1 MTAERHLSKPLT
13 AAVLMVMMLGLLD
26 GCTELDPRWSAPP
39 RGVEDLP
46 EAPPSPRQAPI
57 ARTVEL
63 GLPSQ
68 PDDEA
73 EPLRPVVQRGTG
85 SFMAPPGPPARA
97 ALTTTPA
104 GEITLNVVDAELREV
119 VRLVLQDALGVNYVI
134 DPSVGGRITVQ
145 TMRPLP
151 ADDLLAVL
159 DSVLRMNG
167 AALVREGD
175 LYKIVPI
182 DQAIASGPIPDVG
195 PLPDAGNPGFGVRV
209 VPLRFVPAAEM
220 APVLEP
226 FTPAGGGVQVDP
238 ARNLILLAGMPDQL
252 DTLSS
257 LITMFDVD
265 WMQGM
270 SFGLFPLDSA
280 PAAELVEELHQ
291 IFSSLEGGP
300 LESLV
305 NFVPIERLNAVLVVA
320 SQPTYLDQ
328 AEVWI
333 DRLDRIG
340 DGEEPRIFV
349 YSAQNARA
357 TNLADV
363 LSEMFDARTSTIEGS
378 GLLAPGQEGIEISTT
393 SAFSPTEEPGEEEES
408 TVSQAIRSAAAP
420 GRPVRP
426 EPTGPPDALIRII
439 ADDTSNSLVIRAAP
453 REYQKIREALE
464 ELDILPLQVLIEAT
478 IAEVTLNDELRFGIE
493 WFFQS
498 GDFEFTFDPTSL
510 APVPGF
516 RGVFASGN
524 DVRILL
530 QALDEVTDVNVIS
543 SPQLMV
549 LDNQTARIQVGD
561 QVPISV
567 QSATSVIDPDA
578 PVVNSIEYR
587 DTGVILLVTPR
598 VNASG
603 LVIMEIQQEISNV
616 VDAPSQT
623 VSEITS
629 PTINQRQINS
639 TVAIASGE
647 TVALGGLIQD
657 ERERSRSGI
666 PLLSRIPIVGALFR
680 TDVDAAR
687 RTELLVLITPSV
699 VESPARARAVTQE
712 LRNRLRSLEQLE
724 RRVR

>member
-1 MTAERHLSKPLT
+1 MSRPLT
-13 AAVLMVMMLGLLD
+13 AAFLVVMLPGLLA
-26 GCTELDPRWSAPP
+26 GCAELDPRWSAPP

-46 EAPPSPRQAPI
+46 EAASPLQAPI
-57 ARTVEL
+57 ARPVEL
-63 GLPSQ
+63 GLPLQ
-68 PDDEA
+68 PDEEA

-97 ALTTTPA
+97 SLTTSPA

-151 ADDLLAVL
+151 AGDLLAVL

-167 AALVREGD
+167 AALVRDGD
-175 LYKIVPI
+175 VYKIVPI
-182 DQAIASGPIPDVG
+182 EEAIGSGPVPDVG
-195 PLPDAGNPGFGVRV
+195 PMPDAGNPGFGVRV
-209 VPLRFVPAAEM
+209 VPLRFVSATEM

-226 FTPAGGGVQVDP
+226 FTPPGGGVQVDP

-280 PAAELVEELHQ
+280 PAAQLAEELHQ
-291 IFSSLEGGP
+291 VFSSLEGGP
-300 LESLV
+300 LEGLV
-305 NFVPIERLNAVLVVA
+305 NFMAIERLNAVLVVT

-328 AEVWI
+328 AEIWI

-340 DGEEPRIFV
+340 DGEEPQIFV

-363 LSEMFDARTSTIEGS
+363 LSEMFDARTTTVQGS
-378 GLLAPGQEGIEISTT
+378 SLLAPGQEGIEISTT
-393 SAFSPTEEPGEEEES
+393 GLFSPEQPGEPGPS
-408 TVSQAIRSAAAP
+408 PVSEAIRRAAAP
-420 GRPVRP
+420 GQPVP
-426 EPTGPPDALIRII
+426 ESSGPEDASIRII
-439 ADDTSNSLVIRAAP
+439 ADDTTNSLVVRASP
-453 REYQKIREALE
+453 REYQKIREALQ

-478 IAEVTLNDELRFGIE
+478 IAEVTLNDELRFGVE

-498 GDFEFTFDPTSL
+498 GDFEFAFDPGTLTPL
-510 APVPGF
+510 AGF

-524 DVRILL
+524 DVRVLL
-530 QALDEVTDVNVIS
+530 QALDEVTDVNVVS

-616 VDAPSQT
+616 VAAPSQT

-647 TVALGGLIQD
+647 TVALGGLIQE
-657 ERERSRSGI
+657 ERERNQSGI
-666 PLLSRIPIVGALFR
+666 PLLSRIPIVGALFSTR
-680 TDVDAAR
+680 SNAVR

-699 VESPARARAVTQE
+699 VENPGRARAVTQE
-712 LRNRLRSLEQLE
+712 LRRRLRSLEELE
-724 RRVR
+724 ERVR

>member
-1 MTAERHLSKPLT
+1 MGKPLT
-13 AAVLMVMMLGLLD
+13 GALLVLILLGPLA
-26 GCTELDPRWSAPP
+26 GCAELDPRWAGPP
-39 RGVEDLP
+39 RGVE
-46 EAPPSPRQAPI
+46 PPSERPPDATRAPI

-63 GLPSQ
+63 GLPAE
-68 PDDEA
+68 PDA
-73 EPLRPVVQRGTG
+73 ATEPLRPVVQRGSG
-85 SFMAPPGPPARA
+85 SFVAPSGPAVRA
-97 ALTTTPA
+97 SLTTDAA

-134 DPSVGGRITVQ
+134 DPAVGGRITVQ

-167 AALVREGD
+167 AALVRDGD
-175 LYKIVPI
+175 LYKILPI
-182 DQAIASGPIPDVG
+182 EQAIGSGPVPDVG
-195 PLPDAGNPGFGVRV
+195 PVPDAGTPGFGVRV
-209 VPLRFVPAAEM
+209 VPLRFVSATEM
-220 APVLEP
+220 APLLEP
-226 FTPAGGGVQVDP
+226 FTPPGGAVQVDP
-238 ARNLILLAGMPDQL
+238 ARNLLLLAGMPDQL
-252 DTLSS
+252 GTLSS

-265 WMQGM
+265 WLQGM
-270 SFGLFPLDSA
+270 SFGLFPLESA
-280 PAAELVEELHQ
+280 PAAQLAEELHQ

-300 LESLV
+300 LEGLV

-333 DRLDRIG
+333 ERLDRIG
-340 DGEEPRIFV
+340 EGEEPRIFV

-363 LSEMFDARTSTIEGS
+363 LSEMFDARTTTVEGS
-378 GLLAPGQEGIEISTT
+378 SLLAPGQEGVDLSAT
-393 SAFSPTEEPGEEEES
+393 SAFAPDADSGEEGQPVGE
-408 TVSQAIRSAAAP
+408 AIRRAAAP
-420 GRPVRP
+420 GRPVRA
-426 EPTGPPDALIRII
+426 EPTGPEDADIRII
-439 ADDTSNSLVIRAAP
+439 ADDTTNSLVIRAAP
-453 REYQKIREALE
+453 REFEKIREALE
-464 ELDILPLQVLIEAT
+464 ELDRLPLQVLIEAT

-493 WFFQS
+493 WFFRS
-498 GDFEFTFDPTSL
+498 GDFEFNFDPGAFTPL
-510 APVPGF
+510 AGF
-516 RGVFASGN
+516 RGLFSTA

-530 QALDEVTDVNVIS
+530 QALDEVTDVNVVS

-567 QSATSVIDPDA
+567 QSATSVIDPQA

-623 VSEITS
+623 ISEVTS

-680 TDVDAAR
+680 TDSNTVR

-699 VESPARARAVTQE
+699 VENPARARAVTQE

-724 RRVR
+724 KRVR

>member
-1 MTAERHLSKPLT
+1 LVLILLGPL
-13 AAVLMVMMLGLLD
+13 A
-26 GCTELDPRWSAPP
+26 GCAELDPRWAGPP
-39 RGVEDLP
+39 RGVE
-46 EAPPSPRQAPI
+46 PPSERPPDATRAPI

-63 GLPSQ
+63 GLPAE
-68 PDDEA
+68 PDAAA
-73 EPLRPVVQRGTG
+73 EPLRPVVQRGSG
-85 SFMAPPGPPARA
+85 SFVAPSGPAVRA
-97 ALTTTPA
+97 SLTTDAA

-151 ADDLLAVL
+151 ADDLLTVL

-167 AALVREGD
+167 AALVRDGD
-175 LYKIVPI
+175 LYKILPI
-182 DQAIASGPIPDVG
+182 EQAISSGPIPDVE
-195 PLPDAGNPGFGVRV
+195 PLADAGNPGFGVRV
-209 VPLRFVPAAEM
+209 VPLRFVSATAM

-226 FTPAGGGVQVDP
+226 FAPPSGAIQIDP

-252 DTLSS
+252 ATLSG

-265 WMQGM
+265 WLQGM
-270 SFGLFPLDSA
+270 SFGLFPLDNA
-280 PAAELVEELHQ
+280 PAAQLVEELHQ

-300 LESLV
+300 LEGLV
-305 NFVPIERLNAVLVVA
+305 DFVPIERLNAVLVVA

-363 LSEMFDARTSTIEGS
+363 LSEMFDARATTVEGS
-378 GLLAPGQEGIEISTT
+378 GLLAPGQEGIELSTT
-393 SAFSPTEEPGEEEES
+393 SAFSPTAEPGEEEQ
-408 TVSQAIRSAAAP
+408 TAISQAIRSAAAP
-420 GRPVRP
+420 GRPVREPSGP
-426 EPTGPPDALIRII
+426 EDADIRII
-439 ADDTSNSLVIRAAP
+439 ADDTTNSLVIRAAP
-453 REYQKIREALE
+453 REYQKIREALQD
-464 ELDILPLQVLIEAT
+464 LDILPLQVLIEAT
-478 IAEVTLNDELRFGIE
+478 IAEVTLNDQLRFGVE

-498 GDFEFTFDPTSL
+498 GDFEFAFDPGSL
-510 APVPGF
+510 TPLAGF
-516 RGVFASGN
+516 RGFFASGN

-530 QALDEVTDVNVIS
+530 QALDEVTDVNVVS

-561 QVPISV
+561 QVPITV
-567 QSATSVIDPDA
+567 QSATSVIDADSPI
-578 PVVNSIEYR
+578 VNSIEYR

-616 VDAPSQT
+616 VQAPSQT
-623 VSEITS
+623 VSETTS

-657 ERERSRSGI
+657 ERERSQSGI
-666 PLLSRIPIVGALFR
+666 PLLSRIPILGALFSTR
-680 TDVDAAR
+680 SNAVR

-699 VESPARARAVTQE
+699 VENPARARAVTQE
-712 LRNRLRSLEQLE
+712 LRNRLRRLEDLE
-724 RRVR
+724 KRVR

>member
-1 MTAERHLSKPLT
+1 MTKPPAGVSL
-13 AAVLMVMMLGLLD
+13 VLLLLGLLL
-26 GCTELDPRWSAPP
+26 GCAEMPQRWAEPPQGVGPWTEPP
-39 RGVEDLP
+39 RSER
-46 EAPPSPRQAPI
+46 PPPT
-57 ARTVEL
+57 ARTVEF
-63 GLPSQ
+63 GLPS
-68 PDDEA
+68 ESEE
-73 EPLRPVVQRGTG
+73 EPKPFEPVVQRGSGT
-85 SFMAPPGPPARA
+85 FVAPPGPPVRA
-97 ALTTTPA
+97 SLTTDAA
-104 GEITLNVVDAELREV
+104 GAITLNVVDAELREV

-134 DPSVGGRITVQ
+134 DPTVGGRITIQ

-151 ADDLLAVL
+151 ADDLLTVL

-167 AALVREGD
+167 AAVVRDGD
-175 LYKIVPI
+175 LYKILPI
-182 DQAIASGPIPDVG
+182 DQALTSGPIAEVEPV
-195 PLPDAGNPGFGVRV
+195 PDAGSPGFGVRV
-209 VPLRFVPAAEM
+209 VPLRFVTATEM

-226 FTPAGGGVQVDP
+226 FAPPGGAIQVDP
-238 ARNLILLAGMPDQL
+238 TRNLLLLAGMPDQL
-252 DTLSS
+252 NTLTN
-257 LITMFDVD
+257 LVAMFDVD
-265 WMQGM
+265 WLQGM
-270 SFGLFPLDSA
+270 SFGLFPLDHA
-280 PAAELVEELHQ
+280 PAAQMVEELVQ
-291 IFSSLEGGP
+291 IFSNLEGGP
-300 LESLV
+300 LEGLV

-363 LSEMFDARTSTIEGS
+363 LREMFDARTTMVEGTS
-378 GLLAPGQEGIEISTT
+378 LLAPGEEAIELSTT
-393 SAFSPTEEPGEEEES
+393 GFAQATGEEGE
-408 TVSQAIRSAAAP
+408 AIRRAAAP
-420 GRPVRP
+420 GRPVQQEPRGP
-426 EPTGPPDALIRII
+426 EEAAVRII
-439 ADDTSNSLVIRAAP
+439 ADDTINSLVIRAAP
-453 REYQKIREALE
+453 REYSKIREALE
-464 ELDILPLQVLIEAT
+464 QLDILPLQVLIEAT
-478 IAEVTLNDELRFGIE
+478 IAEVTLNDELRYGIE

-498 GDFEFTFDPTSL
+498 GDFEFSFTPSAAAL
-510 APVPGF
+510 LPVGGF
-516 RGVFASGN
+516 AGVFESG
-524 DVRILL
+524 DGVRILL
-530 QALDEVTDVNVIS
+530 QALDEITDVNVVS

-567 QSATSVIDPDA
+567 QSATSVIDPDS

-616 VDAPSQT
+616 VPAPSQT
-623 VSEITS
+623 VSEVTS

-657 ERERSRSGI
+657 ERERSQSGI
-666 PLLSRIPIVGALFR
+666 PFLSRLPVVGALFR
-680 TDVDAAR
+680 TRSNTTR

-699 VESPARARAVTQE
+699 VENPARARAVTRE
-712 LRNRLRSLEQLE
+712 LRNRLRSLEDLE
-724 RRVR
+724 ERVR

>member
-1 MTAERHLSKPLT
+1 MSKPLT
-13 AAVLMVMMLGLLD
+13 GACLVLLLGPLV
-26 GCTELDPRWSAPP
+26 GCAELDPRWAGPP
-39 RGVEDLP
+39 RGVEPSSERAP
-46 EAPPSPRQAPI
+46 EAPRAPI
-57 ARTVEL
+57 TRPVEL
-63 GLPSQ
+63 GLA
-68 PDDEA
+68 A
-73 EPLRPVVQRGTG
+73 EPDEEVQPLEPVVRRGTG
-85 SFMAPPGPPARA
+85 SFLAPPAPAVRA
-97 ALTTTPA
+97 SLTTDAA
-104 GEITLNVVDAELREV
+104 GEITLNLVDAELREV

-151 ADDLLAVL
+151 ADDLLTVL

-167 AALVREGD
+167 AALVRDGD
-175 LYKIVPI
+175 LYKILPI
-182 DQAIASGPIPDVG
+182 EQAISSGPIPDVE
-195 PLPDAGNPGFGVRV
+195 PLADAGNPGFGVRV
-209 VPLRFVPAAEM
+209 VPLRFVSATAM

-226 FTPAGGGVQVDP
+226 FAPPSGAIQIDP

-252 DTLSS
+252 ATLSG

-265 WMQGM
+265 WLQGM
-270 SFGLFPLDSA
+270 SFGLFPLDNA
-280 PAAELVEELHQ
+280 PAAQLVEELHQ

-300 LESLV
+300 LEGLV
-305 NFVPIERLNAVLVVA
+305 DFVPIERLNAVLVVA

-363 LSEMFDARTSTIEGS
+363 LSEMFDARATTVEGS
-378 GLLAPGQEGIEISTT
+378 GLLAPGQEGIELSTT
-393 SAFSPTEEPGEEEES
+393 SAFSPTAEPGEEEQ
-408 TVSQAIRSAAAP
+408 TAISQAIRSAAAP
-420 GRPVRP
+420 GRPVREPSGP
-426 EPTGPPDALIRII
+426 EDADIRII
-439 ADDTSNSLVIRAAP
+439 ADDTTNSLVIRAAP
-453 REYQKIREALE
+453 REYQKIREALQD
-464 ELDILPLQVLIEAT
+464 LDILPLQVLIEAT
-478 IAEVTLNDELRFGIE
+478 IAEVTLNDQLRFGVE

-498 GDFEFTFDPTSL
+498 GDFEFAFDPGSL
-510 APVPGF
+510 TPLAGF
-516 RGVFASGN
+516 RGFFASGN

-530 QALDEVTDVNVIS
+530 QALDEVTDVNVVS

-561 QVPISV
+561 QVPITV
-567 QSATSVIDPDA
+567 QSATSVIDADSPI
-578 PVVNSIEYR
+578 VNSIEYR

-616 VDAPSQT
+616 VQAPSQT
-623 VSEITS
+623 VSETTS

-657 ERERSRSGI
+657 ERERSQSGI
-666 PLLSRIPIVGALFR
+666 PLLSRIPILGALFSTR
-680 TDVDAAR
+680 SNAVR

-699 VESPARARAVTQE
+699 VENPARARAVTQE
-712 LRNRLRSLEQLE
+712 LRNRLRRLEDLE
-724 RRVR
+724 KRVR

>member
-1 MTAERHLSKPLT
+1 MTKPL
-13 AAVLMVMMLGLLD
+13 AGAVLALLVFGSLG
-26 GCTELDPRWSAPP
+26 CAELDPRWPGPP
-39 RGVEDLP
+39 RGVEALSETEPD
-46 EAPPSPRQAPI
+46 APPAPSGRAIQLGSPSAPEED
-57 ARTVEL
+57 AR
-63 GLPSQ
+63 
-68 PDDEA
+68 
-73 EPLRPVVQRGTG
+73 PLEPVVQRGTG
-85 SFMAPPGPPARA
+85 SFVASPAPAARA
-97 ALTTTPA
+97 SLITDAA

-134 DPSVGGRITVQ
+134 DPTVGGRITVQ

-151 ADDLLAVL
+151 ASDLLAVL
-159 DSVLRMNG
+159 NSVLRMNG
-167 AALVREGD
+167 AALVRDGD

-182 DQAIASGPIPDVG
+182 SEAMTSGPIADAA
-195 PLPDAGNPGFGVRV
+195 PLADAGTPGFAVRV
-209 VPLRFVPAAEM
+209 VPLRFVSATAM

-226 FTPAGGGVQVDP
+226 FTPPGGGVQIDP
-238 ARNLILLAGMPDQL
+238 ARNLIILAGLPDQL
-252 DTLSS
+252 GTLSS

-265 WMQGM
+265 WLQGM
-270 SFGLFPLDSA
+270 SFGLFPLDNA
-280 PAAELVEELHQ
+280 PAAQLVEELQQ
-291 IFSSLEGGP
+291 IFSSVEGGP
-300 LESLV
+300 LEGRV

-340 DGEEPRIFV
+340 DGEEPQIFV
-349 YSAQNARA
+349 YAAQNARA

-363 LSEMFDARTSTIEGS
+363 LSEMFDARTSTVEGT
-378 GLLAPGQEGIEISTT
+378 GLLAPGEEAIELSTT
-393 SAFSPTEEPGEEEES
+393 SAFAPPGEAETPVEEAVRRAS
-408 TVSQAIRSAAAP
+408 AP
-420 GRPVRP
+420 GQPVR
-426 EPTGPPDALIRII
+426 ESSGPQDAEIRII
-439 ADDTSNSLVIRAAP
+439 ADDTTNSLVIRAAP
-453 REYQKIREALE
+453 RTYQKIRAALE
-464 ELDILPLQVLIEAT
+464 ELDILPLQVLIEAM

-493 WFFQS
+493 WFFRE
-498 GDFEFTFDPTSL
+498 GDFEFTFDPGGLTPL
-510 APVPGF
+510 AGF
-516 RGVFASGN
+516 RGVFASGD

-530 QALDEVTDVNVIS
+530 QALDQVTDVNVVS

-616 VDAPSQT
+616 VEAPSQT

-657 ERERSRSGI
+657 QRESSQSGL
-666 PLLSRIPIVGALFR
+666 PLLSRIPVLGALFSTR
-680 TDVDAAR
+680 SNIVR

-699 VESPARARAVTQE
+699 VENPARARAVTQE
-712 LRNRLRSLEQLE
+712 LRRRLRSLEQLE
-724 RRVR
+724 ERVQ

>member
-1 MTAERHLSKPLT
+1 MNKPLAGT
-13 AAVLMVMMLGLLD
+13 LLVLLLLLGPLG
-26 GCTELDPRWSAPP
+26 GCAELDPRWAERPRDVRSLAEREPGTSLAPSARPI
-39 RGVEDLP
+39 DL
-46 EAPPSPRQAPI
+46 R
-57 ARTVEL
+57 
-63 GLPSQ
+63 LPSEA
-68 PDDEA
+68 DELA
-73 EPLRPVVQRGTG
+73 APLQPVVQRGTG
-85 SFMAPPGPPARA
+85 SFVARSGRA
-97 ALTTTPA
+97 VRASLTTDAA
-104 GEITLNVVDAELREV
+104 GEIALNVVDAELREV
-119 VRLVLQDALGVNYVI
+119 VRLVLQDALAVNYVI

-145 TMRPLP
+145 TTRPLP
-151 ADDLLAVL
+151 ADDLLTVL

-167 AALVREGD
+167 AALVRDGD
-175 LYKIVPI
+175 LYKVLPI
-182 DQAIASGPIPDVG
+182 EQALGSGPVADVE
-195 PLPDAGNPGFGVRV
+195 PVPDAGNPGFGVRV
-209 VPLRFVPAAEM
+209 VPLRFVSAAAM

-226 FTPAGGGVQVDP
+226 FAPPGGTIRIDP
-238 ARNLILLAGMPDQL
+238 VRNLILLAGLPDQL
-252 DTLSS
+252 STLTS
-257 LITMFDVD
+257 LIAMFDVD
-265 WMQGM
+265 WLQGM
-270 SFGLFPLDSA
+270 SFGLFPLANA
-280 PAAELVEELHQ
+280 PAAQLVEELHQ
-291 IFSSLEGGP
+291 VFSSLEGGP
-300 LESLV
+300 LEGLL

-333 DRLDRIG
+333 DRLDRL
-340 DGEEPRIFV
+340 DNGEEPQIFV

-363 LSEMFDARTSTIEGS
+363 LSEMFDARTTTVQGS
-378 GLLAPGQEGIEISTT
+378 SLLAPGQEGIELSTT
-393 SAFSPTEEPGEEEES
+393 SAFSPERPGEPGQPP
-408 TVSQAIRSAAAP
+408 VSEAILRAAAP
-420 GRPVRP
+420 GQPAL
-426 EPTGPPDALIRII
+426 ESSGPQDASIRII
-439 ADDTSNSLVIRAAP
+439 ADDTTNSLVIRAAP
-453 REYQKIREALE
+453 REYRKIREALQ

-478 IAEVTLNDELRFGIE
+478 IAEVTLNDELRFGVE

-498 GDFEFTFDPTSL
+498 GDFEFAFDPGTLTPL
-510 APVPGF
+510 AGF

-530 QALDEVTDVNVIS
+530 QALDEVTDVNVVS

-616 VDAPSQT
+616 VAAPSQT

-657 ERERSRSGI
+657 ERERSQSGI
-666 PLLSRIPIVGALFR
+666 PLLSRIPIVGALFSTR
-680 TDVDAAR
+680 SNAVR

-699 VESPARARAVTQE
+699 VENPARARAVTQE
-712 LRNRLRSLEQLE
+712 LRRRLRSLEELE
-724 RRVR
+724 KRVQ

>member
-1 MTAERHLSKPLT
+1 MSKPLT
-13 AAVLMVMMLGLLD
+13 GACLVLLLGPLV
-26 GCTELDPRWSAPP
+26 GCAELDPRWAGPP
-39 RGVEDLP
+39 RGVEPSSERAP
-46 EAPPSPRQAPI
+46 EAPRAPI
-57 ARTVEL
+57 TRPVEL
-63 GLPSQ
+63 GLA
-68 PDDEA
+68 A
-73 EPLRPVVQRGTG
+73 EPAEEVQPLEPVVRRGTG
-85 SFMAPPGPPARA
+85 SFLAPPAPAVRA
-97 ALTTTPA
+97 SLTTDAA
-104 GEITLNVVDAELREV
+104 GEITLNLVDAELREV

-151 ADDLLAVL
+151 ADDLLTVL

-167 AALVREGD
+167 AALVRDGD
-175 LYKIVPI
+175 LYKILPI
-182 DQAIASGPIPDVG
+182 EQAISSGPIPDVE
-195 PLPDAGNPGFGVRV
+195 PLADAGSPGFGVRV
-209 VPLRFVPAAEM
+209 VPLRFVSATAM

-226 FTPAGGGVQVDP
+226 FAPPSGAIQIDP

-252 DTLSS
+252 ATLSG

-265 WMQGM
+265 WLQGM
-270 SFGLFPLDSA
+270 SFGLFPLDNA
-280 PAAELVEELHQ
+280 PAAQLVEELHQ

-300 LESLV
+300 LEGLV
-305 NFVPIERLNAVLVVA
+305 DFVPIERLNAVLVVA

-363 LSEMFDARTSTIEGS
+363 LSEMFDARATTVEGS
-378 GLLAPGQEGIEISTT
+378 GLLAPGQEGIELSTT
-393 SAFSPTEEPGEEEES
+393 SAFSPTAEPGEEEE
-408 TVSQAIRSAAAP
+408 TAISQAIRSAAAP
-420 GRPVRP
+420 GRPVREPSGP
-426 EPTGPPDALIRII
+426 EDADIRII
-439 ADDTSNSLVIRAAP
+439 ADDTTNSLVIRAAP
-453 REYQKIREALE
+453 REYQKIREALQD
-464 ELDILPLQVLIEAT
+464 LDILPLQVLIEAT
-478 IAEVTLNDELRFGIE
+478 IAEVTLNDQLRFGVE

-498 GDFEFTFDPTSL
+498 GDFEFAFDPGSL
-510 APVPGF
+510 TPLAGF
-516 RGVFASGN
+516 RGFFASGN

-530 QALDEVTDVNVIS
+530 QALDEVTDVNVVS

-561 QVPISV
+561 QVPITV
-567 QSATSVIDPDA
+567 QSATSVIDADSPI
-578 PVVNSIEYR
+578 VNSIEYR

-616 VDAPSQT
+616 VQAPSQT
-623 VSEITS
+623 VSETTS

-657 ERERSRSGI
+657 ERERSQSGI
-666 PLLSRIPIVGALFR
+666 PLLSRIPILGALFSTR
-680 TDVDAAR
+680 SNAVR

-699 VESPARARAVTQE
+699 VENPARARAVTQE
-712 LRNRLRSLEQLE
+712 LRNRLRRLEDLE
-724 RRVR
+724 KRVR

>member
-1 MTAERHLSKPLT
+1 MSKPLT
-13 AAVLMVMMLGLLD
+13 GACLVLLLGPLV
-26 GCTELDPRWSAPP
+26 GCAELDPRWAGPP
-39 RGVEDLP
+39 RGVEPSSERAP
-46 EAPPSPRQAPI
+46 EAPRAPI
-57 ARTVEL
+57 TRPVEL
-63 GLPSQ
+63 GLA
-68 PDDEA
+68 A
-73 EPLRPVVQRGTG
+73 EPDEEVQPLEPVVRRGTG
-85 SFMAPPGPPARA
+85 SFLAPPAPAVRA
-97 ALTTTPA
+97 SLTTDAA
-104 GEITLNVVDAELREV
+104 GEITLNLVDAELREV

-151 ADDLLAVL
+151 ADDLLTVL

-167 AALVREGD
+167 AALVRDGD
-175 LYKIVPI
+175 LYKILPI
-182 DQAIASGPIPDVG
+182 EQAISSGPIPDVE
-195 PLPDAGNPGFGVRV
+195 PLADAGSPGFGVRV
-209 VPLRFVPAAEM
+209 VPLRFVSATAM

-226 FTPAGGGVQVDP
+226 FAPPSGAIQIDP

-252 DTLSS
+252 ATLSG

-265 WMQGM
+265 WLQGM
-270 SFGLFPLDSA
+270 SFGLFPLDNA
-280 PAAELVEELHQ
+280 PAAQLVEELHQ

-300 LESLV
+300 LEGLV
-305 NFVPIERLNAVLVVA
+305 DFVPIERLNAVLVVA

-363 LSEMFDARTSTIEGS
+363 LSEMFDARATTVEGS
-378 GLLAPGQEGIEISTT
+378 GLLAPGQEGIELSTT
-393 SAFSPTEEPGEEEES
+393 SAFSPTAEPGEEEQ
-408 TVSQAIRSAAAP
+408 TAISQAIRSAAAP
-420 GRPVRP
+420 GRPVREPSGP
-426 EPTGPPDALIRII
+426 EDADIRII
-439 ADDTSNSLVIRAAP
+439 ADDTTNSLVIRAAP
-453 REYQKIREALE
+453 REYQKIREALQD
-464 ELDILPLQVLIEAT
+464 LDILPLQVLIEAT
-478 IAEVTLNDELRFGIE
+478 IAEVTLNDQLRFGVE

-498 GDFEFTFDPTSL
+498 GDFEFAFDPGSL
-510 APVPGF
+510 TPLAGF
-516 RGVFASGN
+516 RGFFASGN

-530 QALDEVTDVNVIS
+530 QALDEVTDVNVVS

-561 QVPISV
+561 QVPITV
-567 QSATSVIDPDA
+567 QSATSVIDADSPI
-578 PVVNSIEYR
+578 VNSIEYR

-616 VDAPSQT
+616 VQAPSQT
-623 VSEITS
+623 VSETTS

-657 ERERSRSGI
+657 ERERSQSGI
-666 PLLSRIPIVGALFR
+666 PLLSRIPILGALFSTR
-680 TDVDAAR
+680 SNAVR

-699 VESPARARAVTQE
+699 VENPARARAVTQE
-712 LRNRLRSLEQLE
+712 LRNRLRRLEDLE
-724 RRVR
+724 KRVR

>member
-1 MTAERHLSKPLT
+1 MNRPGALLVLILLGPL
-13 AAVLMVMMLGLLD
+13 A
-26 GCTELDPRWSAPP
+26 GCAELDPRWGEPP
-39 RGVEDLP
+39 RGVE
-46 EAPPSPRQAPI
+46 PPSEPPPTARRAPI
-57 ARTVEL
+57 GRTVEL
-63 GLPSQ
+63 GLPTG
-68 PDDEA
+68 PDE
-73 EPLRPVVQRGTG
+73 ETPPLEPVVQRGTG
-85 SFMAPPGPPARA
+85 SFLAPPGPAVRA
-97 ALTTTPA
+97 SLTTDAA
-104 GEITLNVVDAELREV
+104 GEITLNVVDADLREV

-134 DPSVGGRITVQ
+134 DPAVGGRITVQ

-151 ADDLLAVL
+151 ADDLLTVL

-167 AALVREGD
+167 AALVRDGD
-175 LYKIVPI
+175 LYKILPI
-182 DQAIASGPIPDVG
+182 EQAISSGPNAAVG

-209 VPLRFVPAAEM
+209 VPLRFVSATAM

-226 FTPAGGGVQVDP
+226 FAPAGGAIRVDP
-238 ARNLILLAGMPDQL
+238 GRNLILLAGMPDQL
-252 DTLSS
+252 ATLTS

-265 WMQGM
+265 WLEGM
-270 SFGLFPLDSA
+270 SFGLFPLDNA

-300 LESLV
+300 LEGLV

-363 LSEMFDARTSTIEGS
+363 LSEMFDARTSTVEGGS
-378 GLLAPGQEGIEISTT
+378 LLAPGQEGIEISTT
-393 SAFSPTEEPGEEEES
+393 SAFDPSAEPGEEGE
-408 TVSQAIRSAAAP
+408 TAVSQAIRRAAAP
-420 GRPVRP
+420 GRPVGAEPSGP
-426 EPTGPPDALIRII
+426 EDADIRII
-439 ADDTSNSLVIRAAP
+439 ADDTTNSLVIRAAP
-453 REYQKIREALE
+453 REYEKIREALE
-464 ELDILPLQVLIEAT
+464 ELDRLPLQVLIEAT

-498 GDFEFTFDPTSL
+498 GDF
-510 APVPGF
+510 
-516 RGVFASGN
+516 ASGN

-530 QALDEVTDVNVIS
+530 QALDEVTDVNVVS

-567 QSATSVIDPDA
+567 QSATSIIDPDA
-578 PVVNSIEYR
+578 PIVNSIEYR

-680 TDVDAAR
+680 TDNNTMR

-699 VESPARARAVTQE
+699 VENPARARAVTQE
-712 LRNRLRSLEQLE
+712 LRNRLRSLEELE
-724 RRVR
+724 KRVR

>member
-1 MTAERHLSKPLT
+1 MSKPLT
-13 AAVLMVMMLGLLD
+13 GACLVLLLGPLV
-26 GCTELDPRWSAPP
+26 GCAELDPRWAGPP
-39 RGVEDLP
+39 RGVEPSSERAP
-46 EAPPSPRQAPI
+46 EAPRAPI
-57 ARTVEL
+57 TRPVEL
-63 GLPSQ
+63 GLA
-68 PDDEA
+68 A
-73 EPLRPVVQRGTG
+73 EPDEEVQPLEPVVRRGTG
-85 SFMAPPGPPARA
+85 SFLAPPAPAVRA
-97 ALTTTPA
+97 SLTTDAA
-104 GEITLNVVDAELREV
+104 GEITLNLVDAELREV

-151 ADDLLAVL
+151 ADDLLTVL

-167 AALVREGD
+167 AALVRDGD
-175 LYKIVPI
+175 LYKILPI
-182 DQAIASGPIPDVG
+182 EQAISSGPIPDVE
-195 PLPDAGNPGFGVRV
+195 PLADAGNPGFGVRV
-209 VPLRFVPAAEM
+209 VPLRFVSATAM

-226 FTPAGGGVQVDP
+226 FAPPGGAIRIDP

-252 DTLSS
+252 ATLSG

-265 WMQGM
+265 WLQGM
-270 SFGLFPLDSA
+270 SFGLFPLDNA
-280 PAAELVEELHQ
+280 PAAQLVEELHQ

-300 LESLV
+300 LEGLV
-305 NFVPIERLNAVLVVA
+305 DFVPIERLNAVLVVA

-363 LSEMFDARTSTIEGS
+363 LSEMFDARATTVEGS
-378 GLLAPGQEGIEISTT
+378 GLLAPGQEGIELSTT
-393 SAFSPTEEPGEEEES
+393 SAFSPTAEPGEEEQ
-408 TVSQAIRSAAAP
+408 TAISQAIRSAAAP
-420 GRPVRP
+420 GRPVREPSGP
-426 EPTGPPDALIRII
+426 EDADIRII
-439 ADDTSNSLVIRAAP
+439 ADDTTNSLVIRAAP
-453 REYQKIREALE
+453 REYQKIREALQD
-464 ELDILPLQVLIEAT
+464 LDILPLQVLIEAT
-478 IAEVTLNDELRFGIE
+478 IAEVTLNDQLRFGVE

-498 GDFEFTFDPTSL
+498 GDFEFAFDPGSL
-510 APVPGF
+510 TPLAGF
-516 RGVFASGN
+516 RGFFASGN

-530 QALDEVTDVNVIS
+530 QALDEVTDVNVVS

-561 QVPISV
+561 QVPITV
-567 QSATSVIDPDA
+567 QSATSVIDADSPI
-578 PVVNSIEYR
+578 VNSIEYR

-616 VDAPSQT
+616 VQAPSQT
-623 VSEITS
+623 VSETTS

-657 ERERSRSGI
+657 ERERSQSGI
-666 PLLSRIPIVGALFR
+666 PLLSRIPILGALFSTR
-680 TDVDAAR
+680 SNAVR

-699 VESPARARAVTQE
+699 VENPARARAVTQE
-712 LRNRLRSLEQLE
+712 LRNRLRRLEDLE
-724 RRVR
+724 KRVR

>member
-1 MTAERHLSKPLT
+1 MLLGPL
-13 AAVLMVMMLGLLD
+13 A
-26 GCTELDPRWSAPP
+26 GCVELDPRWAAPPP
-39 RGVEDLP
+39 RGVEGLA
-46 EAPPSPRQAPI
+46 ERPPSAPRSPS
-57 ARTVEL
+57 ARPVEL
-63 GLPSQ
+63 GLPSERA
-68 PDDEA
+68 EA
-73 EPLRPVVQRGTG
+73 VEPLRPVVQRGTG
-85 SFMAPPGPPARA
+85 SFLAPPGPAVRA
-97 ALTTTPA
+97 SLATDAA
-104 GEITLNVVDAELREV
+104 GAITLNVVDAELREV

-151 ADDLLAVL
+151 ADDLLSVL

-167 AALVREGD
+167 AALVRDDD

-182 DQAIASGPIPDVG
+182 EQAIGSGPIPAVG

-209 VPLRFVPAAEM
+209 VPLRFVPATEM
-220 APVLEP
+220 ASVLEP
-226 FTPAGGGVQVDP
+226 FVPPGGAVRIDP

-252 DTLSS
+252 STLSS

-265 WMQGM
+265 WLQGM
-270 SFGLFPLDSA
+270 SFGLFPLESA
-280 PAAELVEELHQ
+280 PAAQLVEELHQ

-300 LESLV
+300 LEGLI

-320 SQPTYLDQ
+320 SQPAYLDQ

-340 DGEEPRIFV
+340 DGEEPQIFV

-363 LSEMFDARTSTIEGS
+363 LSEMFDARTSTVEGS
-378 GLLAPGQEGIEISTT
+378 GLLAPGQEGIGISTT
-393 SAFSPTEEPGEEEES
+393 GAFSPTAEPGEEGET
-408 TVSQAIRSAAAP
+408 TVSQAIRRAAAP
-420 GRPVRP
+420 GQPVRP
-426 EPTGPPDALIRII
+426 EPSGPPDALIRII
-439 ADDTSNSLVIRAAP
+439 ADDTTNSLVIRASP

-510 APVPGF
+510 SPLPGF

-530 QALDEVTDVNVIS
+530 QALDEVTEVNVVS

-567 QSATSVIDPDA
+567 QSATSVLDPDA

-616 VDAPSQT
+616 VAAPSQT

-657 ERERSRSGI
+657 DRERSRSGI

-680 TDVDAAR
+680 TDSNTVR

-699 VESPARARAVTQE
+699 VENPARARAVTQE
-712 LRNRLRSLEQLE
+712 LRNRLRSLEELE
-724 RRVR
+724 KRVH